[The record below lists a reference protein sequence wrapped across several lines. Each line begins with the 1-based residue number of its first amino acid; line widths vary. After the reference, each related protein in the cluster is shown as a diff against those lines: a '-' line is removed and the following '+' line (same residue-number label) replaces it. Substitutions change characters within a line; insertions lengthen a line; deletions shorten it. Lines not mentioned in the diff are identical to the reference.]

1 MDKRPIG
8 VFDSGVGG
16 LTVLREIM
24 EMMPYE
30 DVIYFGDTARIPYG
44 SKSEQTV
51 KKFAYQCAKFLYDKG
66 VKTIVIACNT
76 ASAVAIDYLK
86 DRFDIPVIGVIE
98 PGARGAVEAT
108 KNGRIGVIGTYAT
121 IGSSAYQNKIMEKM
135 PEAEIVGIPCPL
147 FVPIVEEGWEYSEV
161 AHLTARQ
168 YLIEL
173 MEHDVDSLVLG
184 CTHYPILR
192 HTIGQVLGER
202 VRLVNPA
209 FETAKELKETLREN
223 NMTKND
229 FVKAVYRYYVSDA
242 PEKFRRIGGNFLKK
256 EIELLEEIQIDSIAA
271 L

>member
-161 AHLTARQ
+161 ARLTARQ
-168 YLIEL
+168 YLAEL

-192 HTIGQVLGER
+192 HTIGQVLGEK

-209 FETAKELKETLREN
+209 FETAKELKEMLREN
-223 NMTKND
+223 GMTKND

>member
-161 AHLTARQ
+161 ARLTARQ
-168 YLIEL
+168 YFTEL

-192 HTIGQVLGER
+192 HTIGQVLGEK

-223 NMTKND
+223 DMTKND

>member
-161 AHLTARQ
+161 ARLTARQ
-168 YLIEL
+168 YLAEL

>member
-161 AHLTARQ
+161 ARLTARQ
-168 YLIEL
+168 YFTEL

>member
-161 AHLTARQ
+161 ARLTARQ
-168 YLIEL
+168 YLAEL

-223 NMTKND
+223 NITKND

>member
-161 AHLTARQ
+161 ACLTARQ
-168 YLIEL
+168 YLAEL

>member
-51 KKFAYQCAKFLYDKG
+51 KKFAYQCAKFLYDKE

-161 AHLTARQ
+161 ARLTARQ
-168 YLIEL
+168 YLTEL

-192 HTIGQVLGER
+192 NTIGQVLGEK

>member
-161 AHLTARQ
+161 ARLTARQ
-168 YLIEL
+168 YFTEL

-209 FETAKELKETLREN
+209 FETAKELKEALREN

>member
-161 AHLTARQ
+161 ARLTARQ
-168 YLIEL
+168 YFTEL

-192 HTIGQVLGER
+192 HTIGQVLGEK
-202 VRLVNPA
+202 VCLVNPA

-223 NMTKND
+223 SMTKND
-229 FVKAVYRYYVSDA
+229 FVKAVYRYYVSDS

>member
-16 LTVLREIM
+16 LTVLRDIM

-161 AHLTARQ
+161 ARLTARQ
-168 YLIEL
+168 YLAEL

-223 NMTKND
+223 NITKND

>member
-161 AHLTARQ
+161 ARLTARQ

>member
-161 AHLTARQ
+161 ACLTARQ
-168 YLIEL
+168 YLAEL

-192 HTIGQVLGER
+192 HTIGQVLGEK

>member
-108 KNGRIGVIGTYAT
+108 KNGRRGVIGTYAT

-135 PEAEIVGIPCPL
+135 PEAEIVGIPCGHTL
-147 FVPIVEEGWEYSEV
+147 SSVC
-161 AHLTARQ
+161 AH
-168 YLIEL
+168 
-173 MEHDVDSLVLG
+173 S
-184 CTHYPILR
+184 
-192 HTIGQVLGER
+192 
-202 VRLVNPA
+202 
-209 FETAKELKETLREN
+209 
-223 NMTKND
+223 
-229 FVKAVYRYYVSDA
+229 
-242 PEKFRRIGGNFLKK
+242 
-256 EIELLEEIQIDSIAA
+256 
-271 L
+271 